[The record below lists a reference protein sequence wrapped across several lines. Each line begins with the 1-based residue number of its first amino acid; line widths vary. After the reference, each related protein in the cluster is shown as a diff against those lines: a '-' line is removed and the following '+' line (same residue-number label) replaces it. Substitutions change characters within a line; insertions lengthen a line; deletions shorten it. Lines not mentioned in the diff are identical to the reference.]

1 MTIRFFPLGIP
12 FSSSYAANAGYATT
26 LAGPTPAS
34 ASVAEF
40 SITFVGPTGPPA
52 KTVNV
57 SGFGYV

>member
-12 FSSSYAANAGYATT
+12 FSSSYAANAAYATT
-26 LAGPTPAS
+26 LLGPVPTTAS
-34 ASVAEF
+34 LAEF
-40 SITFVGPTGPPA
+40 SIAYVGPTGPPA